1 MKPDRN
7 GRNKIM
13 LVDDEP
19 DIVMTF
25 KASLESAGFTLDTYE
40 DPLIALSKFKPS
52 YYDLVILDIKMSKMN
67 GFELYTEMRKVDEE
81 VKVCFITAGEMY
93 YDEVRNER
101 QEEQEGQEEEPEEI
115 KQYCKLDPDRFLQKP
130 ISNADLVKYI
140 EKIMTLN
147 KGLNIQNM

>member
-1 MKPDRN
+1 MKSVRN

-25 KASLESAGFTLDTYE
+25 KAALESAGFTLIAYE
-40 DPLIALSKFKPS
+40 DPLIALSKFKPR

-93 YDEVRNER
+93 YDTVRMEK
-101 QEEQEGQEEEPEEI
+101 QDDEEE
-115 KQYCKLDPDRFLQKP
+115 YCKLDMERFLQKP
-130 ISNADLVKYI
+130 ISNVDLIKRI
-140 EKIMTLN
+140 ENIMMIN
-147 KGLNIQNM
+147 KSPNIVNT